1 MKPEAKQFMQHTL
14 ELRKRLGWTVV
25 CFLICT
31 FAAFAFH
38 NQIFSLLMEPAE
50 DFASAPNNKP
60 IYTELTEYLSAAFK
74 VSLFAGIILSTP
86 IIIYQAVMFA
96 SPGLNKKEKIYLWI
110 LIPSSLTLFLTGA
123 AFGYWIL
130 LPPMIKFLLTFGS
143 DVASPFIKIGNY
155 TNIMISLLFWMGL
168 IFETPLI
175 MFFLSKIGL
184 VNYKMLRRYRRH
196 TVVLAFVL
204 GAIITPT
211 IDPITQSLV
220 AIPIILMY
228 EAGIWLSWLATRKNQ
243 T

>member
-130 LPPMIKFLLTFGS
+130 LPPMIKFL
-143 DVASPFIKIGNY
+143 
-155 TNIMISLLFWMGL
+155 
-168 IFETPLI
+168 
-175 MFFLSKIGL
+175 
-184 VNYKMLRRYRRH
+184 
-196 TVVLAFVL
+196 
-204 GAIITPT
+204 
-211 IDPITQSLV
+211 
-220 AIPIILMY
+220 
-228 EAGIWLSWLATRKNQ
+228 
-243 T
+243 

>member
-1 MKPEAKQFMQHTL
+1 M
-14 ELRKRLGWTVV
+14 G
-25 CFLICT
+25 
-31 FAAFAFH
+31 
-38 NQIFSLLMEPAE
+38 PAE

-175 MFFLSKIGL
+175 MFFISKIGL

-243 T
+243 S

>member
-155 TNIMISLLFWMGL
+155 TNIMLSLLFWMGL

-243 T
+243 S

>member
-1 MKPEAKQFMQHTL
+1 MQHTL
-14 ELRKRLGWTVV
+14 ELRKRLGWTAA

-38 NQIFSLLMEPAE
+38 NQIFAILMEPAE
-50 DFASAPNNKP
+50 NFESAPYNKP

-74 VSLFAGIILSTP
+74 VSLFAGLILSTP
-86 IIIYQAVMFA
+86 MIIYQVVMFA
-96 SPGLNKKEKIYLWI
+96 SPGLKKKEKIYLWI
-110 LIPSSLTLFLTGA
+110 LIPSSLTLFLIGA

-130 LPPMIKFLLTFGS
+130 FPPMIKFLLTFGS

-175 MFFLSKIGL
+175 MFFLSKIGV
-184 VNYKMLRRYRRH
+184 VNHKTLRRYRRH

-220 AIPIILMY
+220 AVPIIIMY
-228 EAGIWLSWLATRKNQ
+228 EAGIWLSWLAKRKNQ
-243 T
+243 P

>member
-1 MKPEAKQFMQHTL
+1 MQHTL

-50 DFASAPNNKP
+50 NFASAPNNKP

-86 IIIYQAVMFA
+86 VIIYQAVMFA

-110 LIPSSLTLFLTGA
+110 LIPSSLSLFLIGA
-123 AFGYWIL
+123 AFGYWVL

-175 MFFLSKIGL
+175 MFFLSKIGV
-184 VNYKMLRRYRRH
+184 VNYKILRRFRRH

-220 AIPIILMY
+220 AVPIILMY
-228 EAGIWLSWLATRKNQ
+228 EAGIWLSWLATRKTQ
-243 T
+243 S

>member
-228 EAGIWLSWLATRKNQ
+228 EAGIWLSWLATRKKQ
-243 T
+243 S

>member
-243 T
+243 S

>member
-1 MKPEAKQFMQHTL
+1 
-14 ELRKRLGWTVV
+14 
-25 CFLICT
+25 
-31 FAAFAFH
+31 
-38 NQIFSLLMEPAE
+38 MEPAE
-50 DFASAPNNKP
+50 NFESAPYNKP

-74 VSLFAGIILSTP
+74 VSLFAGLILSTP
-86 IIIYQAVMFA
+86 MIIYQVVMFA
-96 SPGLNKKEKIYLWI
+96 SPGLKKKEKIYLWI
-110 LIPSSLTLFLTGA
+110 LIPSSLTLFLIGA

-130 LPPMIKFLLTFGS
+130 FPPMIKFLLTFGS

-175 MFFLSKIGL
+175 MFFLSKIGV
-184 VNYKMLRRYRRH
+184 VNHKTLRRYRRH

-220 AIPIILMY
+220 AVPIIIMY
-228 EAGIWLSWLATRKNQ
+228 EAGIWLSWLAKRKNQ
-243 T
+243 P

>member
-1 MKPEAKQFMQHTL
+1 
-14 ELRKRLGWTVV
+14 
-25 CFLICT
+25 
-31 FAAFAFH
+31 
-38 NQIFSLLMEPAE
+38 MEPAE
-50 DFASAPNNKP
+50 NFASAPNNKP

-86 IIIYQAVMFA
+86 VIIYQAVMFA

-110 LIPSSLTLFLTGA
+110 LIPSSLSLFLIGA
-123 AFGYWIL
+123 AFGYWVL

-175 MFFLSKIGL
+175 MFFLSKIGV
-184 VNYKMLRRYRRH
+184 VNYKILRRFRRH

-220 AIPIILMY
+220 AVPIILMY
-228 EAGIWLSWLATRKNQ
+228 EAGIWLSWLATRKTQ
-243 T
+243 S

>member
-1 MKPEAKQFMQHTL
+1 
-14 ELRKRLGWTVV
+14 
-25 CFLICT
+25 
-31 FAAFAFH
+31 
-38 NQIFSLLMEPAE
+38 MEPAE

-184 VNYKMLRRYRRH
+184 VNYKMLRRYGRH

-243 T
+243 S

>member
-1 MKPEAKQFMQHTL
+1 LKPEAKQFMQHTL

-243 T
+243 S

>member
-1 MKPEAKQFMQHTL
+1 
-14 ELRKRLGWTVV
+14 
-25 CFLICT
+25 
-31 FAAFAFH
+31 
-38 NQIFSLLMEPAE
+38 MEPAE

-243 T
+243 S

>member
-1 MKPEAKQFMQHTL
+1 
-14 ELRKRLGWTVV
+14 
-25 CFLICT
+25 
-31 FAAFAFH
+31 
-38 NQIFSLLMEPAE
+38 MEPAE

>member
-14 ELRKRLGWTVV
+14 ELRKRLGWTVA

-38 NQIFSLLMEPAE
+38 NQIFSLLMGPAE

-175 MFFLSKIGL
+175 MFFISKIGL

-243 T
+243 S

>member
-1 MKPEAKQFMQHTL
+1 M

-25 CFLICT
+25 CFLICS

-38 NQIFSLLMEPAE
+38 NQIFSILMEPAE
-50 DFASAPNNKP
+50 NFSSAPNNKP

-74 VSLFAGIILSTP
+74 VSLFAGILLSTP
-86 IIIYQAVMFA
+86 IIIYQVVMFT

-110 LIPSSLTLFLTGA
+110 LIPSSITLFLIGA
-123 AFGYWIL
+123 AFGYWVL
-130 LPPMIKFLLTFGS
+130 FPPMIKFLLTFGN

-175 MFFLSKIGL
+175 MFFLSKIGI
-184 VNYKMLRRYRRH
+184 VNHTILRRYRRH
-196 TVVLAFVL
+196 TIVIAFIL

-220 AIPIILMY
+220 ALPIIIMY
-228 EAGIWLSWLATRKNQ
+228 EAGIWLSWVAKRRTNPD
-243 T
+243 TESI

>member
-50 DFASAPNNKP
+50 NFASAPNNKP

-110 LIPSSLTLFLTGA
+110 LIPSSLTLFLIGA

-155 TNIMISLLFWMGL
+155 TNIMLSLLFWMGL

-175 MFFLSKIGL
+175 MFFLSKINV
-184 VNYKMLRRYRRH
+184 VNYTILRRFRRH
-196 TVVLAFVL
+196 TIVLAFVL

-220 AIPIILMY
+220 AVPIILMY

-243 T
+243 S